1 MERKTNGLQ
10 TGDLAY
16 VAVCAVLMAVCSWI
30 SIPATVPFT
39 LQTFAVFCS
48 LGLLGGKRGTAAIL
62 VYLLLG
68 ALGVPVFAGFSGG
81 IGILFGTTGGY
92 LLGFILMGLIYW
104 LGEQLSRDSRGV
116 RIVSMI
122 LGLLLCYAFGT
133 AWFML
138 VYARQSGVIA
148 LGTALAWCVIPF
160 LLPDLVKLA
169 LALLLS
175 GRLRK
180 ALHF

>member
-1 MERKTNGLQ
+1 MERKTKGFQ
-10 TGDLAY
+10 AIDLAY
-16 VAVCAVLMAVCSWI
+16 VAVCAALMAVCSWI

-48 LGLLGGKRGTAAIL
+48 LGLLGGRRGTAAIL

-92 LLGFILMGLIYW
+92 LLGFILMGLVYW
-104 LGEQLSRDSRGV
+104 LGERLSMDSRNI
-116 RIVSMI
+116 RIISMI

-133 AWFML
+133 AWFMF
-138 VYARQSGVIA
+138 VYARQTGAIA
-148 LGTALAWCVIPF
+148 LGTALAWCVVPF
-160 LLPDLVKLA
+160 ILPDLIKVVLA
-169 LALLLS
+169 FLLAQ
-175 GRLRK
+175 RLAK
-180 ALHF
+180 VVQ

>member
-1 MERKTNGLQ
+1 MERKTKGFQ
-10 TGDLAY
+10 AIDLAY
-16 VAVCAVLMAVCSWI
+16 VAVCAALMAVCSWI

-48 LGLLGGKRGTAAIL
+48 LGLLGGRRGTAAIL

-68 ALGVPVFAGFSGG
+68 ALGVPVFAGFSSG

-92 LLGFILMGLIYW
+92 LLGFILMGLVYW
-104 LGEQLSRDSRGV
+104 LGERLSMDSRNI
-116 RIVSMI
+116 RIISMI

-133 AWFML
+133 AWFMF
-138 VYARQSGVIA
+138 VYARQTGAIA
-148 LGTALAWCVIPF
+148 LGTALAWCVVPF
-160 LLPDLVKLA
+160 LLPDLVKMA

-180 ALHF
+180 ALHL